1 MKLPSAS
8 LLLIHGNMF
17 VLEGGSHLINIYE
30 VFTEGWAQSLTPSFM
45 SSFLGP
51 NPLEKIIDS
60 RKMQST

>member
-1 MKLPSAS
+1 MKHPSAS

-17 VLEGGSHLINIYE
+17 APEGGSHLTNIYE
-30 VFTEGWAQSLTPSFM
+30 VLTEGWAQSLTPSFM

-51 NPLEKIIDS
+51 NPLEKFIDP